1 MRALLT
7 VIPLLYLTS
16 AAMAQQPRPYT
27 EGSVV
32 VMSYIRTK
40 PGMFDK
46 YMEYL
51 GGNYKRL
58 LEAQKK
64 AGIVTDYAVYSSIPA
79 TENDWDVLLTTT
91 YKNMAALDNLDD
103 RTDAVA
109 ASTLNQNRSQA
120 NQAFGDRG
128 AMRDAVG
135 ARLLRQLILK

>member
-1 MRALLT
+1 
-7 VIPLLYLTS
+7 
-16 AAMAQQPRPYT
+16 
-27 EGSVV
+27 
-32 VMSYIRTK
+32 MSYIRTK

-51 GGNYKRL
+51 SGNYKRL
-58 LEAQKK
+58 LEGQKK
-64 AGIVTDYAVYSSIPA
+64 AGIVTDYAVYTSLPA

-103 RTDAVA
+103 RTDAIA
-109 ASTLNQNRSQA
+109 TSILNQSRAQA
-120 NQAFGDRG
+120 SQAFGERG

>member
-1 MRALLT
+1 LLLVSLPST
-7 VIPLLYLTS
+7 GV
-16 AAMAQQPRPYT
+16 AQQPRPYT
-27 EGSVV
+27 EGQVV

-64 AGIVTDYAVYSSIPA
+64 AGIVTDYAVYTSLPA
-79 TENDWDVLLTTT
+79 TEADWDVLLTTT

-103 RTDAVA
+103 RTDPIM
-109 ASTLNQNRSQA
+109 ASTLSQSRA
-120 NQAFGDRG
+120 QASQAFGDRG
-128 AMRDAVG
+128 AMRETVG
-135 ARLLRQLILK
+135 ARMLRQLILK